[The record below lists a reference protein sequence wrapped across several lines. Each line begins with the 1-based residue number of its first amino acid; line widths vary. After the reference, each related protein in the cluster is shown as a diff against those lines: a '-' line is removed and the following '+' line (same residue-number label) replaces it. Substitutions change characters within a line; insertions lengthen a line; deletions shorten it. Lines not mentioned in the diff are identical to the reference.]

1 LNFMTGELR
10 AFRRRRLTPEE
21 GKAAADLA
29 LSTPLSEWLERAPE
43 LHLDD
48 PETLLPL
55 LEELRQRWESE
66 PQEVLEISSVL
77 YNYLEQRK
85 ADYPVD
91 AFLLDEREYFL
102 GESARIAAAVA
113 RQLSLRADAKM
124 WLDLAEGWFLQ
135 TENAAGNL
143 AKVSYQRLAIR
154 IEERDFDA
162 ILRLLPQLVATF
174 NRLGM
179 KEDALK
185 SRLLGALVL
194 KEQDELEKG
203 AGALREIV
211 HDAAEIRNDSLQ
223 AWAYVNLVQLYG
235 YLGDSDNAIASAK
248 EATPIL
254 RRVGNRIGLAKMQW
268 GIGALLKAKSDFLPA
283 IDAYR
288 ASQREFA
295 ELGMNADVAS
305 VQLVIADLLL
315 DAGQDRQAEWEIRQA
330 LPIIDEYKLV
340 PEGFAA
346 LSLLRESLRRQKID
360 RQALRNL
367 HGYFEELSS

>member
-1 LNFMTGELR
+1 MAGELR

-21 GKAAADLA
+21 GKAAADAA
-29 LSTPLSEWLERAPE
+29 LSTPTKEWAGSGSD

-55 LEELRQRWESE
+55 LEALRQRWETE
-66 PQEVLEISSVL
+66 PQEVLEICSVL
-77 YNYLEQRK
+77 YSYLEQCK
-85 ADYPVD
+85 AGYPVD

-102 GESARIAAAVA
+102 GETARIAAAVS
-113 RQLSLRADAKM
+113 RQLALRTEAKM
-124 WLDLAEGWFLQ
+124 WLDLADGWFLQ

-174 NRLGM
+174 DRLGM
-179 KEDALK
+179 KEDGLK

-194 KEQDELEKG
+194 KEQDKLQEAAE
-203 AGALREIV
+203 ALKEIV
-211 HDAAEIRNDSLQ
+211 HDAADLRNDSLQ
-223 AWAYVNLVQLYG
+223 AWAYVNLVQVFG
-235 YLGDSDNAIASAK
+235 YLGDSDNAVESARAAS
-248 EATPIL
+248 PIL
-254 RRVGNRIGLAKMQW
+254 QRVGNRIGLAKIQW
-268 GIGALLKAKSDFLPA
+268 GIGALLKSKSDFLAA

-288 ASQREFA
+288 TSQREFA
-295 ELGMNADVAS
+295 ELGMRADVAA

-360 RQALRNL
+360 RTALRNL